1 MDTPSPSTA
10 STTAHAVGYN
20 DEPSITAAPLRSTDD
35 LAVDAGQLSSLI
47 LTTEA
52 TATPQRIV
60 ESVTSLT
67 SSGILAEGQ
76 RMPTVR
82 DLARLLRTSPATV
95 SSAYHALARSG
106 ILRSRGRAGT
116 FVLRQSRTHRYDAG
130 DLLAEA
136 PATAP
141 DRPIIDLSKGTPDL
155 SLLPDIR
162 PFLGKLGTHK
172 AFVNSYDGPTI
183 LPMLEQ
189 ILRRN
194 WPYEPEAM
202 TMASGAGDGLAHTM
216 NAFVQ
221 PGDFVITEAPEYP
234 LILDMIEAHGAMAFG
249 VPMDGFG
256 MLPDALD
263 RALTMLE
270 SQRLAVP
277 HGGHQVS
284 MILLQP
290 RAQNPTGASFSPQRI
305 DALADVLLAHYPNGV
320 GMPLI
325 VEDDHSGDVANAYAT
340 SLAQRLPQH
349 VVHIRSF
356 SKSHGPD
363 LRLAALSGPED
374 AVEAIITQRR
384 LGSGW
389 VSRFLQEILYEM
401 LADKEAFHTVTN
413 ARHIYATRQKTM
425 HALLLRQSL
434 DVHTGDGLNLWIP
447 VRDEP
452 AALRLLA
459 EQGIRVA
466 AGKPFLP
473 SLRISADATGADAGA
488 GAGVDAHASRG
499 IRVTIAQ
506 QGAVNEQV
514 AAALAQAAAVTP
526 KTSTNHSQFFMNCV
540 RTRGEEPP
548 RLYGVINGL
557 LRMRNGLRRSQE
569 LDDLVDVLASSI
581 GALTNPRTNCPHRRR
596 SRRRSLAARDR
607 RQLPEDR
614 PRTRRGQTRPRRAR
628 HPHDERLRFPP
639 RPGQPDDVTPW
650 IGYNVLDSPM
660 RDE

>member
-374 AVEAIITQRR
+374 AVEAIIAQRR
-384 LGSGW
+384 LGSDMGIAFDGDFDRCFLFDDEASFIEGYYI
-389 VSRFLQEILYEM
+389 VGLLAEAFLQKQPGAKIIHDPRLTWNTVDIVTRSGGQPVMSKTGHAFIKERMRQEDAIYGGEMSAHHYFRDFAYCDSGMIPWLLVAELLCLKNSSLKSLVADRQAAFPASGEINRKLGN
-401 LADKEAFHTVTN
+401 AAEAI
-413 ARHIYATRQKTM
+413 ARIRAQY
-425 HALLLRQSL
+425 
-434 DVHTGDGLNLWIP
+434 
-447 VRDEP
+447 EP
-452 AALRLLA
+452 AAAHIDTTDGISIEYPEWRFNLRTSNTEPVVRLNVESRADTALMNAKTEEILALL
-459 EQGIRVA
+459 
-466 AGKPFLP
+466 K
-473 SLRISADATGADAGA
+473 
-488 GAGVDAHASRG
+488 
-499 IRVTIAQ
+499 
-506 QGAVNEQV
+506 
-514 AAALAQAAAVTP
+514 
-526 KTSTNHSQFFMNCV
+526 
-540 RTRGEEPP
+540 
-548 RLYGVINGL
+548 
-557 LRMRNGLRRSQE
+557 
-569 LDDLVDVLASSI
+569 
-581 GALTNPRTNCPHRRR
+581 
-596 SRRRSLAARDR
+596 
-607 RQLPEDR
+607 
-614 PRTRRGQTRPRRAR
+614 
-628 HPHDERLRFPP
+628 
-639 RPGQPDDVTPW
+639 
-650 IGYNVLDSPM
+650 
-660 RDE
+660 

>member
-106 ILRSRGRAGT
+106 IRAPRARRNIRTAAVAHASLRCRRLAGRSPGHRAGPT
-116 FVLRQSRTHRYDAG
+116 DYRPVQGHAGPFAAAGHPPVSRQARHAQG
-130 DLLAEA
+130 
-136 PATAP
+136 
-141 DRPIIDLSKGTPDL
+141 
-155 SLLPDIR
+155 IR
-162 PFLGKLGTHK
+162 QFIRR
-172 AFVNSYDGPTI
+172 PTI

-356 SKSHGPD
+356 SKSHGRICAW
-363 LRLAALSGPED
+363 LRCLGRRMPW
-374 AVEAIITQRR
+374 RR
-384 LGSGW
+384 LSPNDAW
-389 VSRFLQEILYEM
+389 DR
-401 LADKEAFHTVTN
+401 
-413 ARHIYATRQKTM
+413 
-425 HALLLRQSL
+425 
-434 DVHTGDGLNLWIP
+434 DG
-447 VRDEP
+447 
-452 AALRLLA
+452 
-459 EQGIRVA
+459 
-466 AGKPFLP
+466 
-473 SLRISADATGADAGA
+473 
-488 GAGVDAHASRG
+488 
-499 IRVTIAQ
+499 
-506 QGAVNEQV
+506 
-514 AAALAQAAAVTP
+514 
-526 KTSTNHSQFFMNCV
+526 
-540 RTRGEEPP
+540 
-548 RLYGVINGL
+548 
-557 LRMRNGLRRSQE
+557 
-569 LDDLVDVLASSI
+569 
-581 GALTNPRTNCPHRRR
+581 
-596 SRRRSLAARDR
+596 
-607 RQLPEDR
+607 
-614 PRTRRGQTRPRRAR
+614 
-628 HPHDERLRFPP
+628 
-639 RPGQPDDVTPW
+639 
-650 IGYNVLDSPM
+650 
-660 RDE
+660 

>member
-52 TATPQRIV
+52 TATPTHRRI
-60 ESVTSLT
+60 
-67 SSGILAEGQ
+67 GHLA
-76 RMPTVR
+76 
-82 DLARLLRTSPATV
+82 DLLRHTCGRPA
-95 SSAYHALARSG
+95 HAHRT
-106 ILRSRGRAGT
+106 RSRPTATHQSGHRLQCLPCPRQVRHTALPRARRNIRT
-116 FVLRQSRTHRYDAG
+116 AAVRRTHRYDAG

-194 WPYEPEAM
+194 WPYQPEAM

-270 SQRLAVP
+270 SQRLGVP

-305 DALADVLLAHYPNGV
+305 DALADVLLAHYP
-320 GMPLI
+320 M
-325 VEDDHSGDVANAYAT
+325 
-340 SLAQRLPQH
+340 
-349 VVHIRSF
+349 
-356 SKSHGPD
+356 
-363 LRLAALSGPED
+363 
-374 AVEAIITQRR
+374 
-384 LGSGW
+384 
-389 VSRFLQEILYEM
+389 VSVCR
-401 LADKEAFHTVTN
+401 
-413 ARHIYATRQKTM
+413 
-425 HALLLRQSL
+425 
-434 DVHTGDGLNLWIP
+434 
-447 VRDEP
+447 
-452 AALRLLA
+452 
-459 EQGIRVA
+459 
-466 AGKPFLP
+466 
-473 SLRISADATGADAGA
+473 
-488 GAGVDAHASRG
+488 
-499 IRVTIAQ
+499 
-506 QGAVNEQV
+506 
-514 AAALAQAAAVTP
+514 
-526 KTSTNHSQFFMNCV
+526 
-540 RTRGEEPP
+540 
-548 RLYGVINGL
+548 
-557 LRMRNGLRRSQE
+557 
-569 LDDLVDVLASSI
+569 
-581 GALTNPRTNCPHRRR
+581 
-596 SRRRSLAARDR
+596 
-607 RQLPEDR
+607 
-614 PRTRRGQTRPRRAR
+614 
-628 HPHDERLRFPP
+628 
-639 RPGQPDDVTPW
+639 
-650 IGYNVLDSPM
+650 
-660 RDE
+660 

>member
-221 PGDFVITEAPEYP
+221 PGD
-234 LILDMIEAHGAMAFG
+234 L
-249 VPMDGFG
+249 
-256 MLPDALD
+256 
-263 RALTMLE
+263 
-270 SQRLAVP
+270 
-277 HGGHQVS
+277 
-284 MILLQP
+284 
-290 RAQNPTGASFSPQRI
+290 
-305 DALADVLLAHYPNGV
+305 
-320 GMPLI
+320 
-325 VEDDHSGDVANAYAT
+325 
-340 SLAQRLPQH
+340 
-349 VVHIRSF
+349 
-356 SKSHGPD
+356 
-363 LRLAALSGPED
+363 
-374 AVEAIITQRR
+374 
-384 LGSGW
+384 
-389 VSRFLQEILYEM
+389 
-401 LADKEAFHTVTN
+401 
-413 ARHIYATRQKTM
+413 
-425 HALLLRQSL
+425 
-434 DVHTGDGLNLWIP
+434 
-447 VRDEP
+447 
-452 AALRLLA
+452 
-459 EQGIRVA
+459 
-466 AGKPFLP
+466 
-473 SLRISADATGADAGA
+473 
-488 GAGVDAHASRG
+488 
-499 IRVTIAQ
+499 
-506 QGAVNEQV
+506 
-514 AAALAQAAAVTP
+514 
-526 KTSTNHSQFFMNCV
+526 
-540 RTRGEEPP
+540 
-548 RLYGVINGL
+548 
-557 LRMRNGLRRSQE
+557 
-569 LDDLVDVLASSI
+569 
-581 GALTNPRTNCPHRRR
+581 
-596 SRRRSLAARDR
+596 
-607 RQLPEDR
+607 
-614 PRTRRGQTRPRRAR
+614 
-628 HPHDERLRFPP
+628 
-639 RPGQPDDVTPW
+639 
-650 IGYNVLDSPM
+650 
-660 RDE
+660 

>member
-183 LPMLEQ
+183 LPMLE
-189 ILRRN
+189 
-194 WPYEPEAM
+194 
-202 TMASGAGDGLAHTM
+202 
-216 NAFVQ
+216 
-221 PGDFVITEAPEYP
+221 
-234 LILDMIEAHGAMAFG
+234 
-249 VPMDGFG
+249 
-256 MLPDALD
+256 
-263 RALTMLE
+263 

-374 AVEAIITQRR
+374 AVEAIIAQRR

-526 KTSTNHSQFFMNCV
+526 KTSTNHS
-540 RTRGEEPP
+540 
-548 RLYGVINGL
+548 
-557 LRMRNGLRRSQE
+557 
-569 LDDLVDVLASSI
+569 
-581 GALTNPRTNCPHRRR
+581 
-596 SRRRSLAARDR
+596 
-607 RQLPEDR
+607 
-614 PRTRRGQTRPRRAR
+614 
-628 HPHDERLRFPP
+628 
-639 RPGQPDDVTPW
+639 
-650 IGYNVLDSPM
+650 
-660 RDE
+660 

>member
-305 DALADVLLAHYPNGV
+305 DALADV
-320 GMPLI
+320 
-325 VEDDHSGDVANAYAT
+325 
-340 SLAQRLPQH
+340 
-349 VVHIRSF
+349 VHIRSF

-374 AVEAIITQRR
+374 AVEAIIAQRR

-526 KTSTNHSQFFMNCV
+526 KTSTNHS
-540 RTRGEEPP
+540 
-548 RLYGVINGL
+548 
-557 LRMRNGLRRSQE
+557 
-569 LDDLVDVLASSI
+569 
-581 GALTNPRTNCPHRRR
+581 
-596 SRRRSLAARDR
+596 
-607 RQLPEDR
+607 
-614 PRTRRGQTRPRRAR
+614 
-628 HPHDERLRFPP
+628 
-639 RPGQPDDVTPW
+639 
-650 IGYNVLDSPM
+650 
-660 RDE
+660 

>member
-106 ILRSRGRAGT
+106 ILRS
-116 FVLRQSRTHRYDAG
+116 
-130 DLLAEA
+130 
-136 PATAP
+136 
-141 DRPIIDLSKGTPDL
+141 
-155 SLLPDIR
+155 
-162 PFLGKLGTHK
+162 
-172 AFVNSYDGPTI
+172 
-183 LPMLEQ
+183 
-189 ILRRN
+189 RN

-526 KTSTNHSQFFMNCV
+526 KTSTNHS
-540 RTRGEEPP
+540 
-548 RLYGVINGL
+548 
-557 LRMRNGLRRSQE
+557 
-569 LDDLVDVLASSI
+569 
-581 GALTNPRTNCPHRRR
+581 
-596 SRRRSLAARDR
+596 
-607 RQLPEDR
+607 
-614 PRTRRGQTRPRRAR
+614 
-628 HPHDERLRFPP
+628 
-639 RPGQPDDVTPW
+639 
-650 IGYNVLDSPM
+650 
-660 RDE
+660 

>member
-270 SQRLAVP
+270 SQRLAARRP
-277 HGGHQVS
+277 SGQYNPAAAARPEPYRGQ
-284 MILLQP
+284 LQP
-290 RAQNPTGASFSPQRI
+290 ATHRRFGGRAAR
-305 DALADVLLAHYPNGV
+305 ALPEWRWYAADCG
-320 GMPLI
+320 
-325 VEDDHSGDVANAYAT
+325 
-340 SLAQRLPQH
+340 
-349 VVHIRSF
+349 
-356 SKSHGPD
+356 
-363 LRLAALSGPED
+363 
-374 AVEAIITQRR
+374 
-384 LGSGW
+384 
-389 VSRFLQEILYEM
+389 
-401 LADKEAFHTVTN
+401 
-413 ARHIYATRQKTM
+413 
-425 HALLLRQSL
+425 
-434 DVHTGDGLNLWIP
+434 
-447 VRDEP
+447 
-452 AALRLLA
+452 
-459 EQGIRVA
+459 
-466 AGKPFLP
+466 
-473 SLRISADATGADAGA
+473 
-488 GAGVDAHASRG
+488 
-499 IRVTIAQ
+499 
-506 QGAVNEQV
+506 
-514 AAALAQAAAVTP
+514 
-526 KTSTNHSQFFMNCV
+526 
-540 RTRGEEPP
+540 
-548 RLYGVINGL
+548 
-557 LRMRNGLRRSQE
+557 RRSQWRCGQCVCDIVGATIAATRGAYPQFFE
-569 LDDLVDVLASSI
+569 VARAGSALGCAVWAGGCRGGDYRPTMLGI
-581 GALTNPRTNCPHRRR
+581 GMGEPVP
-596 SRRRSLAARDR
+596 ARDS
-607 RQLPEDR
+607 
-614 PRTRRGQTRPRRAR
+614 
-628 HPHDERLRFPP
+628 
-639 RPGQPDDVTPW
+639 V
-650 IGYNVLDSPM
+650 
-660 RDE
+660 

>member
-234 LILDMIEAHGAMAFG
+234 LILAMCLDLIEAHGAMAFG

-374 AVEAIITQRR
+374 AVEAIIAQRR

-447 VRDEP
+447 VRRSRRGGRCGRGRACQSRHPRHHRTAGSRQRTSGRRPGSGGGRNAEDFDESLVILHELRSYARRG
-452 AALRLLA
+452 AA
-459 EQGIRVA
+459 
-466 AGKPFLP
+466 
-473 SLRISADATGADAGA
+473 
-488 GAGVDAHASRG
+488 
-499 IRVTIAQ
+499 
-506 QGAVNEQV
+506 
-514 AAALAQAAAVTP
+514 
-526 KTSTNHSQFFMNCV
+526 
-540 RTRGEEPP
+540 

>member
-374 AVEAIITQRR
+374 AVEAIIAQRR

-447 VRDEP
+447 VPAYQRRRHRSRRGGRCGRGRACQSRHPRHHRTAGSRQRTSGRRPGSGGGRNAEDFDESLVILHELRSYARRG
-452 AALRLLA
+452 AAPSVRGD
-459 EQGIRVA
+459 QRA
-466 AGKPFLP
+466 AAHAQ
-473 SLRISADATGADAGA
+473 RAAQVAGA
-488 GAGVDAHASRG
+488 RRPGRRAG
-499 IRVTIAQ
+499 
-506 QGAVNEQV
+506 
-514 AAALAQAAAVTP
+514 L
-526 KTSTNHSQFFMNCV
+526 
-540 RTRGEEPP
+540 
-548 RLYGVINGL
+548 
-557 LRMRNGLRRSQE
+557 
-569 LDDLVDVLASSI
+569 
-581 GALTNPRTNCPHRRR
+581 PHRRPDQSAYQLPTPEKVAQEKPR
-596 SRRRSLAARDR
+596 CSRSTTASRRSSSYATWSNPSATSTASSR
-607 RQLPEDR
+607 
-614 PRTRRGQTRPRRAR
+614 
-628 HPHDERLRFPP
+628 
-639 RPGQPDDVTPW
+639 
-650 IGYNVLDSPM
+650 
-660 RDE
+660 

>member
-374 AVEAIITQRR
+374 AVEAIIAQRR

-526 KTSTNHSQFFMNCV
+526 TTSTNHSSYVMNCV

>member
-473 SLRISADATGADAGA
+473 SLRI
-488 GAGVDAHASRG
+488 
-499 IRVTIAQ
+499 
-506 QGAVNEQV
+506 
-514 AAALAQAAAVTP
+514 
-526 KTSTNHSQFFMNCV
+526 
-540 RTRGEEPP
+540 
-548 RLYGVINGL
+548 
-557 LRMRNGLRRSQE
+557 
-569 LDDLVDVLASSI
+569 
-581 GALTNPRTNCPHRRR
+581 
-596 SRRRSLAARDR
+596 
-607 RQLPEDR
+607 
-614 PRTRRGQTRPRRAR
+614 
-628 HPHDERLRFPP
+628 
-639 RPGQPDDVTPW
+639 
-650 IGYNVLDSPM
+650 
-660 RDE
+660 

>member
-35 LAVDAGQLSSLI
+35 LAVDAPAQLSSLI

-374 AVEAIITQRR
+374 AVEAIIAQRR

-526 KTSTNHSQFFMNCV
+526 KTSTNHS
-540 RTRGEEPP
+540 
-548 RLYGVINGL
+548 
-557 LRMRNGLRRSQE
+557 
-569 LDDLVDVLASSI
+569 
-581 GALTNPRTNCPHRRR
+581 
-596 SRRRSLAARDR
+596 
-607 RQLPEDR
+607 
-614 PRTRRGQTRPRRAR
+614 
-628 HPHDERLRFPP
+628 
-639 RPGQPDDVTPW
+639 
-650 IGYNVLDSPM
+650 
-660 RDE
+660 

>member
-130 DLLAEA
+130 DLLAEV

-162 PFLGKLGTHK
+162 PFLGKLGTHT

-374 AVEAIITQRR
+374 AVEAIIAQRR

-526 KTSTNHSQFFMNCV
+526 KTSTNHS
-540 RTRGEEPP
+540 
-548 RLYGVINGL
+548 
-557 LRMRNGLRRSQE
+557 
-569 LDDLVDVLASSI
+569 
-581 GALTNPRTNCPHRRR
+581 
-596 SRRRSLAARDR
+596 
-607 RQLPEDR
+607 
-614 PRTRRGQTRPRRAR
+614 
-628 HPHDERLRFPP
+628 
-639 RPGQPDDVTPW
+639 
-650 IGYNVLDSPM
+650 
-660 RDE
+660 

>member
-374 AVEAIITQRR
+374 AVEAIIAQRR

>member
-1 MDTPSPSTA
+1 M
-10 STTAHAVGYN
+10 
-20 DEPSITAAPLRSTDD
+20 
-35 LAVDAGQLSSLI
+35 
-47 LTTEA
+47 
-52 TATPQRIV
+52 
-60 ESVTSLT
+60 
-67 SSGILAEGQ
+67 
-76 RMPTVR
+76 
-82 DLARLLRTSPATV
+82 
-95 SSAYHALARSG
+95 
-106 ILRSRGRAGT
+106 
-116 FVLRQSRTHRYDAG
+116 
-130 DLLAEA
+130 LAEA

-374 AVEAIITQRR
+374 AVEAIIAQRR

-401 LADKEAFHTVTN
+401 LADKEALHTVTTPGISTPPGK
-413 ARHIYATRQKTM
+413 RRCTRCCCVKVWTC
-425 HALLLRQSL
+425 
-434 DVHTGDGLNLWIP
+434 IP
-447 VRDEP
+447 VTD
-452 AALRLLA
+452 
-459 EQGIRVA
+459 
-466 AGKPFLP
+466 
-473 SLRISADATGADAGA
+473 
-488 GAGVDAHASRG
+488 
-499 IRVTIAQ
+499 
-506 QGAVNEQV
+506 
-514 AAALAQAAAVTP
+514 
-526 KTSTNHSQFFMNCV
+526 
-540 RTRGEEPP
+540 
-548 RLYGVINGL
+548 
-557 LRMRNGLRRSQE
+557 
-569 LDDLVDVLASSI
+569 
-581 GALTNPRTNCPHRRR
+581 
-596 SRRRSLAARDR
+596 
-607 RQLPEDR
+607 
-614 PRTRRGQTRPRRAR
+614 
-628 HPHDERLRFPP
+628 
-639 RPGQPDDVTPW
+639 
-650 IGYNVLDSPM
+650 
-660 RDE
+660 